1 MKRMT
6 GSPQNKMNWRK
17 VKGMGS
23 IGALGFLM
31 LFQYQ
36 NCAPSMQA
44 AEMAKL
50 SSEDNSIVTTIDD
63 TNGATA
69 VSFPHEKV
77 QLATNDQP
85 TVLEGSCDVRQD
97 GAILGWKVRDGED
110 NELERG
116 YSVCEQG
123 KFEVEMAPSTALECD
138 KSYHVTARLG
148 AGTSGHVELERHCGY
163 TSL

>member
-1 MKRMT
+1 MNRVPE
-6 GSPQNKMNWRK
+6 SQPNWRK
-17 VKGMGS
+17 IKGMGS

-50 SSEDNSIVTTIDD
+50 SSGSDDSLVTTIDD
-63 TNGATA
+63 ARSPTA
-69 VSFPHEKV
+69 VSFPNEKI
-77 QLATNDQP
+77 QLTSNDQP
-85 TVLEGSCDVRQD
+85 TVLEGSCDVSQD
-97 GAILGWKVRDGED
+97 GAILGWRVRDGED

-123 KFEVEMAPSTALECD
+123 KFEVEMAPATSLECD

-163 TSL
+163 TAL